1 MTTAFNLSKSERE
14 LVVKALSFKLAAV
27 VRSIRGE
34 QNSSIREIRQ
44 GEANEIELLSLKF
57 R

>member
-1 MTTAFNLSKSERE
+1 MTTGSNLSKVERE

-44 GEANEIELLSLKF
+44 SEANEIELLSLKF